1 MDTVNKTKETKQQPA
16 ISKPNA
22 VAKQPA
28 SVSKPVPIA
37 TKPGAGNKT
46 APTSKQPAKTSKP
59 TASTKASS
67 QVINSK
73 VSNTTT
79 KSVESTISNTKA
91 KPINSKVSN
100 TTAKLVKSKPAS
112 KTSPK
117 SGNSKAASKSIIAK
131 AAKEAVAP
139 SFKLVAANVAQQEMN
154 LLCQQYPEA
163 ECELDYGSAFQLLTA
178 VIMSAQTTD
187 VTVNKVTPTLFERFP
202 DAKSLAE
209 ADLDEVKEIIKPTG
223 FFNAKANNIQ
233 KCAQAL
239 VANFGGV
246 VPQTIEE
253 LTTLPGVGRK
263 TANVVLGVIF
273 GVPGW
278 TVDTHVQRLSAR
290 MGFTKNT
297 EPEKIE
303 VDLQKLFPN
312 QDWSQLSITL
322 IWHGRRMCFARKP
335 DCARCPVNNLCP
347 SSMV

>member
-1 MDTVNKTKETKQQPA
+1 MASSKMNEKAGKNKA
-16 ISKPNA
+16 ANA
-22 VAKQPA
+22 VTKNAGKA
-28 SVSKPVPIA
+28 VTGKAVTGKAVTGKAVAGKAVA
-37 TKPGAGNKT
+37 TKAVAAKAVAEQSSSKSKKT
-46 APTSKQPAKTSKP
+46 AEGNARAKSSDKGSKRVIKKS
-59 TASTKASS
+59 STKATASS
-67 QVINSK
+67 KKADNIVRAPK
-73 VSNTTT
+73 AAK
-79 KSVESTISNTKA
+79 KSVE
-91 KPINSKVSN
+91 
-100 TTAKLVKSKPAS
+100 
-112 KTSPK
+112 
-117 SGNSKAASKSIIAK
+117 
-131 AAKEAVAP
+131 P
-139 SFKLVAANVAQQEMN
+139 SFNLVSRDIAQQEMN
-154 LLCQQYPEA
+154 LLCQEYPEA
-163 ECELDYGSAFQLLTA
+163 DCELDYSSAFQLLTA

-187 VTVNKVTPTLFERFP
+187 VTVNKVTPALFERFP
-202 DAKSLAE
+202 DAKALAE
-209 ADLDEVKEIIKPTG
+209 ADLDEIKEIIKPTG

-290 MGFTKNT
+290 LGFTKNT

-303 VDLQKLFPN
+303 VDLQKLFPG
-312 QDWSQLSITL
+312 QDWSKLSITL

-335 DCARCPVNNLCP
+335 DCPRCPVNNICP

>member
-16 ISKPNA
+16 
-22 VAKQPA
+22 
-28 SVSKPVPIA
+28 VSKPSAAAKKPAAVSKAAPVA
-37 TKPGAGNKT
+37 TKTGAVNKT
-46 APTSKQPAKTSKP
+46 VPTSKKPAKTSKP
-59 TASTKASS
+59 ATVAKTPSKAIKSKVLNTTVKPI
-67 QVINSK
+67 QSK
-73 VSNTTT
+73 VSNTMAG
-79 KSVESTISNTKA
+79 S
-91 KPINSKVSN
+91 
-100 TTAKLVKSKPAS
+100 VKSKPAQ
-112 KTSPK
+112 KTSSK
-117 SGNSKAASKSIIAK
+117 SGNAKAEIKSIVAK
-131 AAKEAVAP
+131 AAKEAVA
-139 SFKLVAANVAQQEMN
+139 SAFKLVPASVAQQEMN

-163 ECELDYGSAFQLLTA
+163 ECELDYSSAFQLLTA

-263 TANVVLGVIF
+263 TANVVLGVVF

-290 MGFTKNT
+290 MGLTKNT

-335 DCARCPVNNLCP
+335 DCAHCPVNNLCP